1 MALAFAAVLALAAL
15 IKPTAPTLTT
25 PVDLRALAN
34 IIKSD
39 PALLA
44 EAVVFLNQ
52 THLNVT
58 SPTPSNATN
67 VTSPTPSNATN
78 VTSPTPSNAA
88 PTEMAIGAN
97 ATAARAGSHVA
108 VSGGLTSRGRP
119 VAGALIAIYLQ
130 GRLAALAL
138 TDARGRF
145 NASVYI
151 SAYVPLANITAVY
164 VPPPGSPYAP
174 SSASIQLRVLFNAT
188 ELALSVPATV
198 RWGDP
203 LRIEI
208 RQSPPV
214 ERQVVVALSNG
225 TSTVL
230 LRAVVR
236 DEAVLEVPTAGLGP
250 GNYTIKATAQP
261 KGPWAPA
268 SASAQVAVAAAEPQI
283 SLRAPPVLVAGAPA
297 PLEVYVEPKLAV
309 ATFLGETPL
318 GGYVPLEAP
327 TGPAVVRAVARAAPP
342 YASAQASA
350 QVFVVNPIQVGS
362 AAAALFVVARRLR
375 LRRGGLEEVRREVAE
390 AAGRRPLPERAEA
403 ALDLLAE
410 AFHVLGERAGV
421 RYNRMMTYREYAAR
435 VGSYAKDRRCLKK
448 IVELAERSVYSPYV
462 PTSQEISEARICAGR
477 L

>member
-1 MALAFAAVLALAAL
+1 VRRLAVALAFAAVLALAAL

-25 PVDLRALAN
+25 PVDLRALADV
-34 IIKSD
+34 IKSD

-44 EAVVFLNQ
+44 EAAAFLDQ

-58 SPTPSNATN
+58 LPAPPS
-67 VTSPTPSNATN
+67 
-78 VTSPTPSNAA
+78 AA

-108 VSGGLTSRGRP
+108 VSGDLTSRGRP

-130 GRLAALAL
+130 GRLAALAQ
-138 TDARGRF
+138 TDARGVF

-188 ELALSVPATV
+188 ELALSAPAAV

-225 TSTVL
+225 TSTVV

-236 DEAVLEVPTAGLGP
+236 DEAVLEVPTAGLSP

-261 KGPWAPA
+261 EGPWAPA

-283 SLRAPPVLVAGAPA
+283 SLRVPPVLVAGAPA

-309 ATFLGETPL
+309 ATFLGGTPL

-350 QVFVVNPIQVGS
+350 QVFVVNPMQVAV
-362 AAAALFVVARRLR
+362 AAVALFVAARRLR
-375 LRRGGLEEVRREVAE
+375 PRRGGLEEVRREVAE
-390 AAGRRPLPERAEA
+390 AAGRGPLPEGAEA
-403 ALDLLAE
+403 ALGLLAE

-421 RYNRMMTYREYAAR
+421 RYNRTMTYREYAAR
-435 VGSYAKDRRCLKK
+435 VGSYARDGGCLKK
-448 IVELAERSVYSPYV
+448 IVELAERSVYSPHA
-462 PTSQEISEARICAGR
+462 PTPQEISEARICAGR